1 MSPLPGRLN
10 YHHLHYFWAVAR
22 EGSLTRAAK
31 DLNVAQS
38 ALSTQIR
45 QLETQLGQPL
55 FERRG
60 RRRVLTEAGRIALG
74 YADTIVAAGNELL
87 ATLREGR
94 RQARQVLRI
103 GAVATL
109 SRNFQRAFLAPFVGQ
124 PDVELVLQSGS
135 LAEHL
140 MRLEAHTLDLVLSN
154 RRVQEDAETGWRC
167 RRIARQQVSVIGPP
181 RPGARFRFPED
192 LGGVPL
198 LLPSRDSEIR
208 TSFDLLCE
216 QYGLRPIIAAEV
228 DDMAMLR
235 LLARDSGAVAL
246 VPAVV
251 VRDELGSGLLEE
263 YAVVPNL
270 HEEFFAISMRRQFQH
285 PLVADLLDRAG
296 QDVLG
301 EGESAGGTSE
311 S

>member
-1 MSPLPGRLN
+1 MPPLHARLN

-31 DLNVAQS
+31 HLNVAQS

-45 QLETQLGQPL
+45 QLETQLGQEL
-55 FERRG
+55 FVRQGRG
-60 RRRVLTEAGRIALG
+60 LALTEAGRIALG
-74 YADTIVAAGNELL
+74 YADTIVSAGTELL

-94 RQARQVLRI
+94 RETRQVLRV

-109 SRNFQRAFLAPFVGQ
+109 SRNFQRGFLAPLVGQ
-124 PDVELVLQSGS
+124 PDVELVLHSGS

-140 MRLEAHTLDLVLSN
+140 VRLEAHTLDLVLSN

-181 RPGARFRFPED
+181 REGVPFRFPED
-192 LGGVPL
+192 LAQVPL
-198 LLPSRDSEIR
+198 VLPSRDSEIR
-208 TSFDLLCE
+208 SAFDVLCE
-216 QYGLRPIIAAEV
+216 QYGLRVSIAAEV

-251 VRDELGSGLLEE
+251 VRDELRSGVLEE

-270 HEEFFAISMRRQFQH
+270 YEEFYAISMRRQFQH
-285 PLVADLLDRAG
+285 PLVAPLLERAEVE
-296 QDVLG
+296 VLAIG
-301 EGESAGGTSE
+301 E
-311 S
+311 

>member
-1 MSPLPGRLN
+1 MPPLHARLN

-31 DLNVAQS
+31 HLNVAQS

-45 QLETQLGQPL
+45 QLETQLGQEL
-55 FERRG
+55 FVRQGRG
-60 RRRVLTEAGRIALG
+60 LVLTEAGRIALG
-74 YADTIVAAGNELL
+74 YADTIVSAGAELL

-94 RQARQVLRI
+94 RETRQVLRV

-109 SRNFQRAFLAPFVGQ
+109 SRNFQRGFLAPLVGQ
-124 PDVELVLQSGS
+124 PDVELVLHSGS

-140 MRLEAHTLDLVLSN
+140 VRLEAHTLDLVLSN

-181 RPGARFRFPED
+181 RGGVPFRFPDD
-192 LGGVPL
+192 LAQVPL
-198 LLPSRDSEIR
+198 VLPSRDSEIR
-208 TSFDLLCE
+208 SAFDVLCE
-216 QYGLRPIIAAEV
+216 QYGLRVSIAAEV

-251 VRDELGSGLLEE
+251 VRDELRSGVLEE

-270 HEEFFAISMRRQFQH
+270 YEEFYAISMRRQFQH
-285 PLVADLLDRAG
+285 PLVAPLLERAEVE
-296 QDVLG
+296 VLAIG
-301 EGESAGGTSE
+301 E
-311 S
+311 

>member
-1 MSPLPGRLN
+1 MPPLAARLN

-22 EGSLTRAAK
+22 EGSLTRAAR

-45 QLETQLGQPL
+45 QLETQLGQAL
-55 FERRG
+55 FDRQG
-60 RRRVLTEAGRIALG
+60 RRLVLTEAGQIALG
-74 YADTIVAAGNELL
+74 YADTIVSAGAELL

-94 RQARQVLRI
+94 RHARQVLRV

-109 SRNFQRAFLAPFVGQ
+109 SRNFQHDFLAPLIGQ
-124 PDVELVLQSGS
+124 PDVELVLHSGS

-140 MRLEAHTLDLVLSN
+140 VRLEAHTLDLVLSN
-154 RRVQEDAETGWRC
+154 RRVQEDAEAGWRC

-181 RPGARFRFPED
+181 RAGVAFRFPED
-192 LGGVPL
+192 LADVSL

-208 TSFDLLCE
+208 SSFDVLCE
-216 QYGLRPIIAAEV
+216 QYGLHPSIAAEV

-251 VRDELGSGLLEE
+251 VRDELRAGLLEE

-270 HEEFFAISMRRQFQH
+270 FEEFYAISMRRQFQH
-285 PLVADLLDRAG
+285 PLVAPLLERAALE
-296 QDVLG
+296 VLTN
-301 EGESAGGTSE
+301 EA
-311 S
+311 

>member
-1 MSPLPGRLN
+1 MFTKREDMPPLHARLN

-22 EGSLTRAAK
+22 EGSLTRAAR

-45 QLETQLGQPL
+45 QLETQLGQEL
-55 FERRG
+55 FVRQGRG
-60 RRRVLTEAGRIALG
+60 LALTEAGRIALG
-74 YADTIVAAGNELL
+74 YADTIVSAGAELL

-94 RQARQVLRI
+94 RETRQVLRV

-109 SRNFQRAFLAPFVGQ
+109 SRNFQRGFLAPLVGQ
-124 PDVELVLQSGS
+124 PDVELVLHSGS

-140 MRLEAHTLDLVLSN
+140 VRLEAHTLDLVLSN

-181 RPGARFRFPED
+181 RDGVPFRFPED
-192 LGGVPL
+192 LAHVSL
-198 LLPSRDSEIR
+198 VLPSRDSDIR
-208 TSFDLLCE
+208 SAFDVLCE
-216 QYGLRPIIAAEV
+216 QYGLRLSIAAEV

-251 VRDELGSGLLEE
+251 VRDELRAGILEE

-270 HEEFFAISMRRQFQH
+270 YEEFYAISMRRQFQH
-285 PLVADLLDRAG
+285 PLVAPLLERAEVE
-296 QDVLG
+296 VLAIG
-301 EGESAGGTSE
+301 E
-311 S
+311 

>member
-1 MSPLPGRLN
+1 MPPLPGRLN

-22 EGSLTRAAK
+22 EGSLTRAAQ

-74 YADTIVAAGNELL
+74 YADTIVAAGTDLL

-94 RQARQVLRI
+94 HGRRVLRV

-109 SRNFQRAFLAPFVGQ
+109 SRNFQHEFLSPLVGE
-124 PDVELVLQSGS
+124 PDVELVLHAGS
-135 LAEHL
+135 LTEQL
-140 MRLEAHTLDLVLSN
+140 VRLEAHTLDLVLSN

-167 RRIARQQVSVIGPP
+167 QRIARQQVSLIGPP
-181 RPGARFRFPED
+181 REGAPFRFPDD
-192 LGGVPL
+192 LAGTPL

-208 TSFDLLCE
+208 TAFDVLCE
-216 QYGLRPIIAAEV
+216 QYGLRPVIAAEV

-251 VRDELGSGLLEE
+251 VRDELRSGALEE

-285 PLVADLLDRAG
+285 PLVAVLLARAAAG
-296 QDVLG
+296 GGVG
-301 EGESAGGTSE
+301 EAPDGASAG
-311 S
+311 